1 MDTPAADTVPFRP
14 LKIGN
19 GIISSRVIMAP
30 MARLRNCR
38 LHVPLVPM
46 MAIIS
51 PRSCDYP
58 HPPGIRRNAQ
68 AAAWKAVTAAVHAQG
83 SQIYLQIGTL
93 GRVTHHLVLEED
105 VALFGLPKDSMLFV
119 APSLIPCS
127 KDYPIPVELTTE
139 EIKAL
144 IKNFATAVRHA
155 VNDANFDGME
165 VHGGYGFLIDQFIQ
179 DTANQRT
186 DSNGGNVEN
195 RSYVPQFI
203 HLIQQLRNLKLS
215 YLHLVE
221 PYAARYTNTIAR
233 HGDSNDILIRMWG
246 KTSPVSLNHGF
257 DAISACKAIE
267 KYIGILD
274 IAVAMSAPFMSNP
287 DLIYRIKRES
297 PLCLQIGP
305 SRTQL
310 WTQIGI
316 MYPFS
321 DEWRA
326 EQEARRRGTRNS
338 RILIYRVKV
347 KAGTPPV

>member
-1 MDTPAADTVPFRP
+1 MAIFIQKASVELELARFSLLSDKKLLIFNLSTAAMDTPAADTVLFCP

-46 MAIIS
+46 APTYFAERASHPGTLAISEMAIIS

-93 GRVTHHLVLEED
+93 GRVAHHLVLEED

-195 RSYVPQFI
+195 RS
-203 HLIQQLRNLKLS
+203 
-215 YLHLVE
+215 
-221 PYAARYTNTIAR
+221 
-233 HGDSNDILIRMWG
+233 
-246 KTSPVSLNHGF
+246 
-257 DAISACKAIE
+257 
-267 KYIGILD
+267 
-274 IAVAMSAPFMSNP
+274 
-287 DLIYRIKRES
+287 
-297 PLCLQIGP
+297 
-305 SRTQL
+305 
-310 WTQIGI
+310 
-316 MYPFS
+316 
-321 DEWRA
+321 
-326 EQEARRRGTRNS
+326 
-338 RILIYRVKV
+338 
-347 KAGTPPV
+347 

>member
-1 MDTPAADTVPFRP
+1 M
-14 LKIGN
+14 
-19 GIISSRVIMAP
+19 
-30 MARLRNCR
+30 
-38 LHVPLVPM
+38 
-46 MAIIS
+46 
-51 PRSCDYP
+51 
-58 HPPGIRRNAQ
+58 
-68 AAAWKAVTAAVHAQG
+68 
-83 SQIYLQIGTL
+83 
-93 GRVTHHLVLEED
+93 
-105 VALFGLPKDSMLFV
+105 
-119 APSLIPCS
+119 
-127 KDYPIPVELTTE
+127 
-139 EIKAL
+139 
-144 IKNFATAVRHA
+144 
-155 VNDANFDGME
+155 
-165 VHGGYGFLIDQFIQ
+165 
-179 DTANQRT
+179 
-186 DSNGGNVEN
+186 
-195 RSYVPQFI
+195 
-203 HLIQQLRNLKLS
+203 KLS

-246 KTSPVSLNHGF
+246 KTNPVSLNHGF

-326 EQEARRRGTRNS
+326 EQEARRRGTRFS
-338 RILIYRVKV
+338 ITKSSMMEFFHCGRTSGIAEPRYGGQYR
-347 KAGTPPV
+347 GTVYKHLSSCLYQSDHRATPMGDPASG